1 MLDWDDY
8 NLIFAKP
15 ILANLLVMKVSQ
27 LVAESTNEGNLM
39 ESLVK
44 AKFGDL
50 FKKLAG
56 NKVVRKPLTLRVKLQ
71 QMTVKQQQPLKQT
84 YDQFIERVQGDKVV
98 VNEQSD
104 GLRLEFDQALICE
117 EIDGTTH

>member
-1 MLDWDDY
+1 
-8 NLIFAKP
+8 
-15 ILANLLVMKVSQ
+15 
-27 LVAESTNEGNLM
+27 M